1 MVSSYKIQARERGG
15 LWVTVDI
22 LFCAEI
28 AWEVLHKYLI
38 ERPDFYSIRLKH
50 GDIVMF
56 MEGNSND

>member
-56 MEGNSND
+56 M